1 MQEKLEK
8 EDTSEH
14 QIPHNSGFLNLKQK
28 QTCIFIDKQRVIG
41 LDRQSEAVSY
51 ISTTLPVCGQI
62 VESLSSMA
70 KCIYES

>member
-8 EDTSEH
+8 GGTSEH

-41 LDRQSEAVSY
+41 LDRQSETVSY

-62 VESLSSMA
+62 VESLSYMA

>member
-28 QTCIFIDKQRVIG
+28 QTCIFIDKYRVIG
-41 LDRQSEAVSY
+41 LDR
-51 ISTTLPVCGQI
+51 
-62 VESLSSMA
+62 
-70 KCIYES
+70 